1 MLRSLAGSLDG
12 TGRGAHRVT
21 GVGRFE
27 SVLRDGPLCVA
38 FDGPELSA
46 GNPVCLLD
54 GFIDDARQLAR
65 DLGLTPDTP
74 AEQLLAAGYRRWGRG
89 LPARLRGDFAIVI
102 WDKEHGE
109 GLIARDQLGVRG
121 LYLHDASGTL
131 FFASEL
137 HLLLELLPAT
147 PGPDR
152 TGVAHWIAASARPG
166 AATLYQGV
174 RRLNPGS
181 MLLLDRRGNR
191 EQAYWR
197 PRFREPQE
205 LDRDQAMQQVRAAL
219 DTAVQRRLDGAGRVA
234 VLMSGGLDS
243 ASVAALAS
251 ELAPQQTS
259 AYAGCFP
266 EHPMVDESALIAEL
280 RGKLALP
287 GRDVRVHAGGLV
299 HSAIESA
306 TASRLPQLGWGDFW
320 TVPLL
325 RAAAADGVQMTLG
338 GDGGDE
344 LFGARAQLMADLLRA
359 GHPLRATSLARE
371 LPGAGA
377 SPSRR
382 AIARVLGSM
391 LPDALPAALGD
402 PSQRIALRRQL
413 PPWLLAASAREL
425 LASERPSAWTALDG
439 PRWWS
444 HAAYGLTRGVEEI
457 GIFEHQRLRA
467 RLAGVEAR
475 HPLFDLDLMQLMLA
489 QPPRLSFD
497 PHLNRPLLR
506 GAMQGLLPDSVRLR
520 PGKAWFDSLI
530 VDSLV
535 GPDAG
540 AVRALLG
547 SPSAELRAFAAM
559 DSVIEMLDRGPGEGS
574 ERFTWMH
581 LTWRLVAAECWLRRL
596 VGDPAIETVDA
607 PRPRVA
613 LLSVA

>member
-1 MLRSLAGSLDG
+1 MRRGLAGSLDG
-12 TGRGAHRVT
+12 SGRGADRVSV
-21 GVGRFE
+21 VGRSE
-27 SVLRDGPLCVA
+27 CVLRDGPLCVG
-38 FDGPELSA
+38 FDGAQPPP
-46 GNPVCLLD
+46 GDPVCLLD
-54 GFIDDARQLAR
+54 GFIDDAQQLAR
-65 DLGLTPDTP
+65 ELGLSPDTP
-74 AEQLLAAGYRRWGRG
+74 SEQLLAAGYRRWGPR

-102 WDKEHGE
+102 WDREHGE

-131 FFASEL
+131 YFASEL
-137 HLLLELLPAT
+137 DLLLELLPAT
-147 PGPDR
+147 PAPDR
-152 TGVAHWIAASARPG
+152 IGVAHWIAASARPG
-166 AATLYQGV
+166 AATLYEGV

-181 MLLLDRRGNR
+181 MLLLDRRGSR
-191 EQAYWR
+191 EQVYWR
-197 PRFREPQE
+197 PRYREPSE
-205 LDRDQAMQQVRAAL
+205 LDRDDAVQQIRAAL
-219 DTAVQRRLDGAGRVA
+219 DTAVQRRLDGAGNVA

-243 ASVAALAS
+243 ASVAALAG
-251 ELAPQQTS
+251 ELSHEQVR

-280 RGKLALP
+280 RGELALP
-287 GRDVRVHAGGLV
+287 GRDVHVRAGGLV
-299 HSAIESA
+299 HSAIES
-306 TASRLPQLGWGDFW
+306 TTVSRLPQLGWGDFW

-325 RAAAADGVQMTLG
+325 RAAAADGVQVTLG

-344 LFGARAQLMADLLRA
+344 LFGARAQLIADLLRA
-359 GHPLRATSLARE
+359 GHPLRAASLARE

-382 AIARVLGSM
+382 AIAGVLRSM
-391 LPDALPAALGD
+391 LPDALPAAVGD
-402 PSQRIALRRQL
+402 PLQRIALCRQL
-413 PPWLLAASAREL
+413 PRWLLPASAREL
-425 LASERPSAWTALDG
+425 LASERPSAWMALDG

-475 HPLFDLDLMQLMLA
+475 HPLFDLDLLQLMLA

-530 VDSLV
+530 IDSLT

-547 SPSAELRAFAAM
+547 SPSAELRAYAAM
-559 DSVIEMLDRGPGEGS
+559 DSLIEMLDRGPGQGG
-574 ERFTWMH
+574 ERFAWMH
-581 LTWRLVAAECWLRRL
+581 LTWRLVAAECWLRGL
-596 VGDPAIETVDA
+596 VGEPAIEAAAA
-607 PRPRVA
+607 PGPRVE
-613 LLSVA
+613 LLAVA